1 MPSLSALLSP
11 SLIFLIL
18 NNSNLVNISRSWKC
32 VSVTNL
38 ISQKAHN
45 SLTYFEM
52 QFSGTKIDIKRYMSG
67 S

>member
-1 MPSLSALLSP
+1 MPSLSTLLSP
-11 SLIFLIL
+11 NLIFLIL
-18 NNSNLVNISRSWKC
+18 NDSNLVNISKSWKRG
-32 VSVTNL
+32 SVTNF

-52 QFSGTKIDIKRYMSG
+52 QFSGTKIDIKRYISG

>member
-18 NNSNLVNISRSWKC
+18 NDSNLVNISRNWKC
-32 VSVTNL
+32 GNVTNF
-38 ISQKAHN
+38 ISQEAHN

-52 QFSGTKIDIKRYMSG
+52 QFSGTKIDIKRYISG